1 MMLNRALS
9 NAYLF
14 PLAESKLL
22 SHDMMSENRRL
33 FINQIFLQ
41 RLWHANFRVWIIIN
55 VREREHGI
63 FILTSCNRNCADSRK
78 TFPRSFGNAN
88 VVSIEVT
95 ESTRLKR
102 RITHTLR
109 KQSAMWYIELET
121 VKRQEWKLHQCKF
134 TGRRVVGWV
143 GRSSNGYPA
152 VHSSRH
158 RQLKRLGG
166 DERVRVCTDP
176 GDREKVFT
184 KKRSVDDYVWVP
196 ARRDICRFL
205 LIILQ
210 YTTEYCTYVLWNWE
224 SIYSFCSASDEI
236 LWRLA
241 LREHLPLV
249 RVRICT
255 GLH

>member
-102 RITHTLR
+102 RITHTAKTIGDVIYR
-109 KQSAMWYIELET
+109 AGNGKTSR
-121 VKRQEWKLHQCKF
+121 VKA
-134 TGRRVVGWV
+134 
-143 GRSSNGYPA
+143 SSM
-152 VHSSRH
+152 
-158 RQLKRLGG
+158 Q
-166 DERVRVCTDP
+166 
-176 GDREKVFT
+176 
-184 KKRSVDDYVWVP
+184 
-196 ARRDICRFL
+196 
-205 LIILQ
+205 
-210 YTTEYCTYVLWNWE
+210 
-224 SIYSFCSASDEI
+224 IYRSASC
-236 LWRLA
+236 RLS
-241 LREHLPLV
+241 RENIKWVSSGAFFP
-249 RVRICT
+249 T
-255 GLH
+255 QTT